1 MEISRY
7 LEKHKDQLSGK
18 TEDEEQIAE
27 IVGLLRNMQRQ
38 YVYLVQIWEIT
49 GLN

>member
-38 YVYLVQIWEIT
+38 YVNLLQIWEII